1 MVEKADDW
9 GMPLSQFKETH
20 TRQDLYTLLALRILQ
35 NEENDVFVDDETKK
49 KRKGQ
54 LAQLNRKRESILADM
69 EIKSDLTEH
78 ELNDFRTKAKMK
90 RQRQMAKMEENR
102 RKFQERQK
110 NSVSMKNKPNT

>member
-35 NEENDVFVDDETKK
+35 NEENDVFVDDETK
-49 KRKGQ
+49 
-54 LAQLNRKRESILADM
+54 